1 MVYGIS
7 IYPQNSAEAQNIQY
21 LRLAAKYG
29 FSRLF
34 VAVHGGK
41 LDKDDFS
48 ARFQNIIRTAK
59 NLGFE
64 VFCDVTPAWVE
75 KLGGNI
81 SPLRGRIDLSI
92 FKDLGIDGVRLDIGM
107 SEIEESMLST
117 HPDGMQIML
126 NASIVSPNHVG
137 ALIAA
142 QADMSRVKL
151 YHNYYPHEYT
161 GLSIPYFVEMNRGFA
176 AFGQKVTAFVSSQVQ
191 NPMGPWAVCDGLPT
205 LECHRHIPL
214 PLQVRHLLA
223 MNCCESIMI
232 GNAFASEEELASIA
246 QIGPGPFSFHVRV
259 APGCPE
265 ELRRLFLNKPI
276 RSRPDCG
283 DMMLR
288 STAAKQAMLGEASEA
303 AVVEPF
309 HTVDIQRGDILV
321 DNKLYGQYA
330 AEVQLA
336 LQPMKNSGRTNVVAS
351 IIEEERLLLDCISAK
366 DSYTLI
372 PI

>member
-1 MVYGIS
+1 MIYGIS

-21 LRLAAKYG
+21 LRIAAKYG

-34 VAVHGGK
+34 VAVHGGS

-48 ARFQNIIRTAK
+48 ARFRNIIRTAK

-64 VFCDVTPAWVE
+64 VFCDVTPTWVE
-75 KLGGNI
+75 ALGGNM

-92 FKDLGIDGVRLDIGM
+92 FKNLGIDGLRLDIGM

-126 NASIVSPNHVG
+126 NASVVSSHHVG
-137 ALIAA
+137 ALIASR
-142 QADMSRVKL
+142 ADMSRVKL
-151 YHNYYPHEYT
+151 CHNYYPHEYT
-161 GLSIPYFVEMNRGFA
+161 GLSIPYFMELNRSFA
-176 AFGQKVTAFVSSQVQ
+176 AFGQKVTAFVTSQVP
-191 NPMGPWAVCDGLPT
+191 NSVGPWTVCDGVPT
-205 LECHRHIPL
+205 LECHRHISL
-214 PLQVRHLLA
+214 SLQVRHLLA
-223 MNCCESIMI
+223 MNCCESIMV

-246 QIGPGPFSFHVRV
+246 QIGSNPFSFHVQV
-259 APGCPE
+259 TPGCPE
-265 ELRRLFLNKPI
+265 ELLRLFLNKPI

-288 STAAKQAMLGEASEA
+288 STAAKQVMFGGTSKAV
-303 AVVEPF
+303 VVEPF
-309 HTVDIQRGDILV
+309 HTVDIRRGDILV
-321 DNKLYGQYA
+321 DNRLYGQYA
-330 AEVQLA
+330 GEVQLA

-351 IIEEERLLLDCISAK
+351 IVEEDRLLLDYISAK
-366 DSYTLI
+366 DSYMLI